1 MTRKAA
7 AANGVTPTESGYSEI
22 IEGCLREM
30 SQLRK
35 RMKGSDARIRKADA
49 SIRRSLDET
58 RSILR
63 HVQTTR

>member
-1 MTRKAA
+1 MTTKTAT
-7 AANGVTPTESGYSEI
+7 ANGVSPAESSYLEI
-22 IEGCLREM
+22 IKEYLREM

-49 SIRRSLDET
+49 SIRRSLDDT